1 MSEKRCGAIIE
12 MAVGTWRHHLCGRKR
27 GHKGRH
33 RCGELFNATYLT
45 KATTCGFK
53 WRRDA

>member
-1 MSEKRCGAIIE
+1 MKRCGAIIE
-12 MAVGTWRHHLCGRKR
+12 QARGVWKHHLCGRKR

-33 RCGELFNATYLT
+33 VCGERFDATYLT
-45 KATTCGFK
+45 APTKCGFK